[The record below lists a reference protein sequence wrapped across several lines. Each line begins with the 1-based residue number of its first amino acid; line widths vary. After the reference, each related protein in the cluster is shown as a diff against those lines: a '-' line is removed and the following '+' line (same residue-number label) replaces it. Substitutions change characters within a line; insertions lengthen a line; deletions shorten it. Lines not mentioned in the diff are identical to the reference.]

1 MDETSFRWQLLL
13 TDLICKY
20 TKLDRKLYSLS
31 FEGRN
36 AVEESVTLHIENHD
50 ELLCTHPNV
59 TPAVQQ

>member
-1 MDETSFRWQLLL
+1 MRKFLYGNCWLL

-50 ELLCTHPNV
+50 ELLCTPI
-59 TPAVQQ
+59 